1 MHNGTCAVTL
11 DTFWNEMPSMS
22 ELQVAGRDTCIIF
35 LTAAEIFPG
44 VVSTSG
50 SNAREP
56 PRRRR
61 RLDLTVRALMKIQL
75 RNEVVLTMKNVD
87 SQISPFRAVCTI
99 PDFKVRRTLL
109 GLMWCDIKALT
120 QLTQHNMFFLYM
132 RLGARP
138 PVTAA
143 GSSIFLKPAAF
154 IHVSHQSDRFSI
166 WWYTTPNVLAE
177 RLAE

>member
-1 MHNGTCAVTL
+1 
-11 DTFWNEMPSMS
+11 MPSMS

-44 VVSTSG
+44 VVSPSG

-61 RLDLTVRALMKIQL
+61 RLDLTARALMKIQL

-87 SQISPFRAVCTI
+87 SQIPPFRAVCTI

-120 QLTQHNMFFLYM
+120 QPDKNIVCFSCICALVLVHLSQ
-132 RLGARP
+132 RL
-138 PVTAA
+138 V
-143 GSSIFLKPAAF
+143 SSIFLKPAAF

-166 WWYTTPNVLAE
+166 
-177 RLAE
+177 

>member
-1 MHNGTCAVTL
+1 
-11 DTFWNEMPSMS
+11 MS

-44 VVSTSG
+44 VVSPSG

-87 SQISPFRAVCTI
+87 SQIPPFRAVCTI

-120 QLTQHNMFFLYM
+120 QLTQHNMFFLVYAPWCSSTCHSGWFVHIFKTGCFHSCLSSVGQIFHM
-132 RLGARP
+132 MIYDPQHACR
-138 PVTAA
+138 AA
-143 GSSIFLKPAAF
+143 GG
-154 IHVSHQSDRFSI
+154 V
-166 WWYTTPNVLAE
+166 N
-177 RLAE
+177 